1 MNDYQK
7 QLFPYAYNILG
18 SADDAKDVIQDVMQ
32 AYWSRDHQDIAD
44 SKNYLIKSVINRSI
58 TFKEKR
64 QKQQGQIPVWLPE
77 PVATEDA
84 ADRNTYLNEILSYS
98 LMVLLER
105 LSPTER
111 AVFILKE
118 SLDYTHKEIADVLGI
133 TEEHSRKLLSR
144 AKEKL
149 FKPGS
154 STGGGHTTPLD
165 ATAPHILDRYLE
177 AIRKRDTRRLESM
190 LYEEVSVYADGGG
203 KVPLAATSCFGA
215 PAVAHLL
222 IDVYH
227 RFQASDVVTLGYMN
241 FQPAFLYHRNDK
253 LVAVQV
259 FELSPEGKIMQILN
273 VLDPDKIKSIVPDGI

>member
-18 SADDAKDVIQDVMQ
+18 SAEDAKDVIQDVMS
-32 AYWSRDHQDIAD
+32 AYWSGGRTDIED
-44 SKNYLIKSVINRSI
+44 TRNYLIKSVINRSI

-64 QKQQGQIPVWLPE
+64 QKQQGQAPVWLPE

-98 LMVLLER
+98 LMILLER
-105 LSPTER
+105 LTPTER

-149 FKPGS
+149 FKPGTPSLGGRPTAAGVTPAGEVGAGRQGQLLRNRLRLWMPRLRIFSTVIWKLYAKGIHTGWRACSMRKCPSMPMGEAKCLWRLRAALAPRRWLICS
-154 STGGGHTTPLD
+154 SMYT
-165 ATAPHILDRYLE
+165 IVS
-177 AIRKRDTRRLESM
+177 RLRM
-190 LYEEVSVYADGGG
+190 
-203 KVPLAATSCFGA
+203 
-215 PAVAHLL
+215 
-222 IDVYH
+222 
-227 RFQASDVVTLGYMN
+227 
-241 FQPAFLYHRNDK
+241 
-253 LVAVQV
+253 
-259 FELSPEGKIMQILN
+259 
-273 VLDPDKIKSIVPDGI
+273 